1 MVAVNILKMVIPIK
15 IHITA
20 NKRPKIVEGV
30 RSPYLLNGEKRKNI
44 RYLDKSNLSNYKMF
58 NQKYRIIK
66 S

>member
-44 RYLDKSNLSNYKMF
+44 RYLDKSNLSLDKTKCLTKN
-58 NQKYRIIK
+58 IE
-66 S
+66 